1 MRVSP
6 LTSKTISALRL
17 PLIIGVMFIHNSSA
31 ELPGMNLSEVI
42 NSVTCWGGVN
52 YIIKLVSGTLAAC
65 AVPIF
70 FFFSGYLFFIK
81 TDEFCREEYYGKIK
95 SRLNSLLVPYIFW
108 AIFGVTLYGLLATL
122 PYTKQIF
129 GNGYFE
135 FSWRYIGEQITGLK
149 LVDGVHIFQIGYH
162 LWFLRDLF
170 FMVILSPLFYLALRN
185 RRWLIWLMIA
195 VWIFSGATPWLR
207 EMEINTTS
215 FIFFGLG
222 AYFGINNLDFLS
234 LFQRF
239 MIASSICYPVFVII
253 DWLIVCN
260 FVDVTYVSFLAPIIK
275 ASMILLALPFWC
287 NVVALLVSRRLIR
300 DVEWLA
306 AASFFIYLIHIPFIL
321 PQVKKILYHLVNPQ
335 TQEVLV
341 VLYFGTV
348 FMSVIVCMMIYKLMQ
363 LVCPRLLLFVTGG
376 HYSK

>member
-253 DWLIVCN
+253 DWLIACN

-341 VLYFGTV
+341 VLYFGAV
-348 FMSVIVCMMIYKLMQ
+348 FMSVIVCLMIYKLMQ
-363 LVCPRLLLFVTGG
+363 LVCSRLLLFVTGG

>member
-1 MRVSP
+1 
-6 LTSKTISALRL
+6 
-17 PLIIGVMFIHNSSA
+17 
-31 ELPGMNLSEVI
+31 
-42 NSVTCWGGVN
+42 
-52 YIIKLVSGTLAAC
+52 
-65 AVPIF
+65 
-70 FFFSGYLFFIK
+70 
-81 TDEFCREEYYGKIK
+81 
-95 SRLNSLLVPYIFW
+95 
-108 AIFGVTLYGLLATL
+108 
-122 PYTKQIF
+122 
-129 GNGYFE
+129 
-135 FSWRYIGEQITGLK
+135 
-149 LVDGVHIFQIGYH
+149 
-162 LWFLRDLF
+162 
-170 FMVILSPLFYLALRN
+170 
-185 RRWLIWLMIA
+185 
-195 VWIFSGATPWLR
+195 
-207 EMEINTTS
+207 
-215 FIFFGLG
+215 
-222 AYFGINNLDFLS
+222 
-234 LFQRF
+234 

>member
-1 MRVSP
+1 M
-6 LTSKTISALRL
+6 
-17 PLIIGVMFIHNSSA
+17 
-31 ELPGMNLSEVI
+31 
-42 NSVTCWGGVN
+42 
-52 YIIKLVSGTLAAC
+52 VSGTLAAC